1 MTRQERADF
10 IVRQARWNGECE
22 THEPFYCECSLPDD
36 IAMVADHLA
45 ALEQQAI
52 TAYLAEVP
60 LPEGWREE
68 RDGLGGREWPVVRYL
83 EAVQG
88 LDTPVERAFA
98 NKATIHVN
106 TMPAHWPAIPQA
118 VLIRAA
124 VQCHRFREEG
134 RA

>member
-60 LPEGWREE
+60 LPEGWVEE
-68 RDGLGGREWPVVRYL
+68 HDGRWFRYM
-83 EAVQG
+83 ETVDGINGA
-88 LDTPVERAFA
+88 VERVL
-98 NKATIHVN
+98 TSDYTVRVCPV
-106 TMPAHWPAIPQA
+106 PAHWPAIPLP
-118 VLIRAA
+118 VLVRAA
-124 VQCHRFREEG
+124 VQCHRLREAG